1 MAPSGDQGQ
10 LGAVDLRIE
19 PDIEAMSVVAAH
31 EIQSQL
37 EAARAEH
44 GVAHVALSGGTTP
57 VRTYE
62 LLADAVSDWDAIE
75 IWFADER
82 CVGPEDEQSN
92 YRLVVETFG
101 VAADGLRGAQTRLQA
116 GQVRRMQGELGPQ
129 AGADHYSGLLR
140 AGVATGAGAMPVLD
154 LVVLGIGPEGHI
166 ASLFPDSAA
175 LAADTGALCLGIED
189 SPKPPPQ
196 RVTLTLEVLRAARR
210 CLLLASGAAKA
221 DALSAGLGAPTPHA
235 PTSLLA
241 RERLIVVADEAAA
254 AHAPGKPA

>member
-1 MAPSGDQGQ
+1 MASSADQRQ
-10 LGAVDLRIE
+10 PGAVDLRIE
-19 PDIEAMSVVAAH
+19 PDIEAMSAVAAH

-37 EAARAEH
+37 EAALADR
-44 GVAHVALSGGTTP
+44 GVAHMALSGGTTP

-62 LLADAVSDWDAIE
+62 LLANAVSDWDAIE
-75 IWFADER
+75 VWFADER

-101 VAADGLRGAQTRLQA
+101 VSTDDGPGTQTRLQA
-116 GQVRRMQGELGPQ
+116 GQIRRMQGELGPQ
-129 AGADHYSGLLR
+129 AGADHYAGLLR
-140 AGVATGAGAMPVLD
+140 ARVPGGATAIPVLD

-166 ASLFPDSAA
+166 ASLFPDSTA
-175 LAADTGALCLGIED
+175 LAADGSALCLGVED

-196 RVTLTLEVLRAARR
+196 RVTLTLEVLYAARC
-210 CLLLASGAAKA
+210 CLLLASGAGKA
-221 DALSAGLGAPTPHA
+221 EALAAGLGAPTPHA

-254 AHAPGKPA
+254 VSASGKLS